1 QSCLLSRRLVEAGV
15 SLVQINWTR
24 IKKDNYENQGGWDTH
39 KKHSFSLK
47 QHLLP
52 SMDQTFSALVEDLDQ
67 RGLLDETLVVMFTE
81 FGHTPKFNKNAGR
94 DHWGSAFSIALAG
107 GGVRGGTVLG
117 KTDKQAAFPVDG
129 MVRPRDFIATV
140 FHLLGYAPHTEILD
154 PFNRPLPISRGR
166 VLHEIL

>member
-1 QSCLLSRRLVEAGV
+1 
-15 SLVQINWTR
+15 
-24 IKKDNYENQGGWDTH
+24 
-39 KKHSFSLK
+39 
-47 QHLLP
+47 
-52 SMDQTFSALVEDLDQ
+52 MDQ

-107 GGVRGGTVLG
+107 GGVQGGSVVG
-117 KTDKQAAFPVDG
+117 KTDKQAAFPIDG
-129 MVRPRDFIATV
+129 AVRPRDFIATV
-140 FHLLGYAPHTEILD
+140 FHLLGYAPHTEIYD

>member
-1 QSCLLSRRLVEAGV
+1 
-15 SLVQINWTR
+15 
-24 IKKDNYENQGGWDTH
+24 
-39 KKHSFSLK
+39 
-47 QHLLP
+47 
-52 SMDQTFSALVEDLDQ
+52 MDQTFSALVEDLDQ

-107 GGVRGGTVLG
+107 GGVRGGSVIG
-117 KTDKQAAFPVDG
+117 KTDKHAAFPIDQA
-129 MVRPRDFIATV
+129 VRPSDFIATV

-166 VLHEIL
+166 VLHEILA